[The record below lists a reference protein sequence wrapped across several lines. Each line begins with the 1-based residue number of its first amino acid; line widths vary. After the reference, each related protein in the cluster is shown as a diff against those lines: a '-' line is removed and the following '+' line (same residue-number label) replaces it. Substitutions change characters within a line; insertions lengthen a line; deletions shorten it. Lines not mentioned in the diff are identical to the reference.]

1 MGLTSSLHSG
11 DNLPRR
17 GLGNFP
23 RPPTFFIKVDKVGLS
38 MYNRGL
44 EAMPMEENWLL
55 LIGLFG
61 VIVGVLESIRGDI
74 KR

>member
-1 MGLTSSLHSG
+1 MGLTSSLHCG

-17 GLGNFP
+17 GEFSP
-23 RPPTFFIKVDKVGLS
+23 PPTFFIKVDKVGLS

-44 EAMPMEENWLL
+44 EILPMNESILIAVGLL
-55 LIGLFG
+55 GVMIGVF
-61 VIVGVLESIRGDI
+61 ESIRGDI

>member
-1 MGLTSSLHSG
+1 MSSLQWG
-11 DNLPRR
+11 A
-17 GLGNFP
+17 GIFP
-23 RPPTFFIKVDKVGLS
+23 VSPFFIKVDNVGLS

-44 EAMPMEENWLL
+44 EILPMSEFWLL
-55 LIGLFG
+55 CIGLFG

>member
-1 MGLTSSLHSG
+1 MNRLC
-11 DNLPRR
+11 PA
-17 GLGNFP
+17 
-23 RPPTFFIKVDKVGLS
+23 FFIKVDKVGLS

-44 EAMPMEENWLL
+44 EIMPMSETWLVF
-55 LIGLFG
+55 IGLVG

>member
-1 MGLTSSLHSG
+1 MNRLC
-11 DNLPRR
+11 PA
-17 GLGNFP
+17 
-23 RPPTFFIKVDKVGLS
+23 FFIKVDKVGLS

-44 EAMPMEENWLL
+44 EAMPMEMWLCICGL
-55 LIGLFG
+55 LG

>member
-1 MGLTSSLHSG
+1 MSSLHG
-11 DNLPRR
+11 RR
-17 GLGNFP
+17 GFSPLP
-23 RPPTFFIKVDKVGLS
+23 SFFIKVDKVGLS

-44 EAMPMEENWLL
+44 EILPMTENWLL

-61 VIVGVLESIRGDI
+61 VIVGVFESIRGDI